1 MNKYAIKNFY
11 NIDGAPL
18 YAVEIRHTVLS
29 SFDVFAT
36 EEKRAEYL
44 KKELEELESIEP
56 ITEDKYIKAQGLLTA
71 YSEAEYI
78 RFFED
83 IATGRLFIDEE
94 APKPATIKKTLADL
108 KRDAKGGKLSLEMLY
123 RYGEEIPEKM
133 KGARQVIDANT
144 AAIKLMNHN
153 GEISELRP
161 EAAALIEYTPDT
173 LTIYAAGYRELTQEE
188 AAEMDRANEERKR
201 YQEANPYSDSFWHMR
216 AFWKN
221 SRFSYLDGAGEYK
234 QGKALRRTSNRDKIQ
249 DRSIKGNI
257 ILKYRVLTA

>member
-18 YAVEIRHTVLS
+18 YAVEIRHTMLA

-36 EEKRAEYL
+36 EEKRAAYL
-44 KKELEELESIEP
+44 KKELESLESIEP
-56 ITEDKYIKAQGLLTA
+56 ITEDKYIKCIGLLKA

-83 IATGRLFIDEE
+83 IETGRLFIDEE
-94 APKPATIKKTLADL
+94 APKPATVKKTLADL
-108 KRDAKGGKLSLEMLY
+108 KRDAKSGKLSLEMIY
-123 RYGEEIPEKM
+123 RYGEEIPERI
-133 KGARQVIDANT
+133 KGARRVVDANT
-144 AAIKLMNHN
+144 AAIKLMTNDGN
-153 GEISELRP
+153 ISELRP
-161 EAAALIEYTPDT
+161 EAAALIDYTPDS
-173 LTIYAAGYRELTQEE
+173 LTIYAAGYRDLTQEE
-188 AAEMDRANEERKR
+188 RAEMDRANKERQR

-234 QGKALRRTSNRDKIQ
+234 NGKALRRTADGDRIQ
-249 DRSIKGNI
+249 DCSIKGDI
-257 ILKYRVLTA
+257 ILKYKVLTA